1 MNGSI
6 PPSTNDQLL
15 LPLNLSPADPNRAI
29 AEAEFLSA
37 CLFDQRV
44 TNRPSRLR
52 NAGTGSRPKR
62 VAKASKRVAKAS
74 QAGQAAR
81 GQRKLKAEPPA
92 NPPEPQ
98 ELSSR
103 KRIPTKMWPVSFLL
117 NPLFWRICLIQVS
130 HTAVTIMVLLVLL
143 MDMSLHCCQHWAQQ
157 PGRGLLFTVPASC
170 LFMFYSAYN
179 LMLGHSS
186 LLTAQ
191 SSQSWDHTVS
201 SFCETCLG

>member
-1 MNGSI
+1 MDSFI
-6 PPSTNDQLL
+6 PPSKLL
-15 LPLNLSPADPNRAI
+15 LPLTLSPPDPDGDRAM
-29 AEAEFLSA
+29 AEAECLSA
-37 CLFDQRV
+37 CLFDQPV
-44 TNRPSRLR
+44 TNGPSRLR

-62 VAKASKRVAKAS
+62 VAKAGKRAAKAS

-92 NPPEPQ
+92 NPSEPQ

-179 LMLGHSS
+179 
-186 LLTAQ
+186 
-191 SSQSWDHTVS
+191 
-201 SFCETCLG
+201 F